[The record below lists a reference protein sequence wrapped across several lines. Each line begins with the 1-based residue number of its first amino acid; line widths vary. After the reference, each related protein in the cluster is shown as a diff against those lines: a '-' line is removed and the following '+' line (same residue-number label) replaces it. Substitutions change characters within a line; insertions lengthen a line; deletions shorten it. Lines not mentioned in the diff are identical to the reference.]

1 MNNAILYEKIFHRLP
16 LGLVVLNP
24 MHHIVSWNNWL
35 FEKTNITEIDAIGKT
50 LSELFPEM
58 NTVRFHFALEHV
70 FLFKTPQIIS
80 QIFNHYLIPISLEK
94 NINMN
99 LNYMQQH
106 VEILPMEEGGKLF
119 ALVIIQDVTPV
130 VHQRNV
136 LIRMGK
142 KFEDQTY
149 HDPLTGVYNR
159 RFLQLAHKK
168 LISFSKRH
176 NAAIA
181 YVMLDIDHFKK
192 INDEYGHE
200 KGDEVIVFFI
210 DVIHQVIRLSDI
222 VVRYGGEEFLLIL
235 PNTLLEAAMTV
246 SNRILCYLEERSL
259 QAVNYVVT
267 CSAGVAIWPADNDDL
282 SPVELI
288 DRADKALYKA
298 KNNGRNRVEYA

>member
-1 MNNAILYEKIFHRLP
+1 MNNAILYEKTFHSLP
-16 LGLVVLNP
+16 LGLAVLNA
-24 MHHIVSWNNWL
+24 MHRVVSWNNWL

-58 NTVRFHFALEHV
+58 NAVRFHFALEHL

-80 QIFNHYLIPISLEK
+80 QIFNHYLIPITLEK

-99 LNYMQQH
+99 FNYMQQH
-106 VEILPMEEGGKLF
+106 VEILPMEEGGILF

-136 LIRMGK
+136 LIQMGK

-159 RFLQLAHKK
+159 RFLQHSLKK

-176 NAAIA
+176 DASIA

-192 INDEYGHE
+192 INDECGHE

-235 PNTLLEAAMTV
+235 PNTLLETAMMV
-246 SNRILCYLEERSL
+246 SNRILGYLEERSL
-259 QAVNYVVT
+259 QAVNCVVT
-267 CSAGVAIWPADNDDL
+267 CSAGVTIWQADNDDL
-282 SPVELI
+282 SPMELI